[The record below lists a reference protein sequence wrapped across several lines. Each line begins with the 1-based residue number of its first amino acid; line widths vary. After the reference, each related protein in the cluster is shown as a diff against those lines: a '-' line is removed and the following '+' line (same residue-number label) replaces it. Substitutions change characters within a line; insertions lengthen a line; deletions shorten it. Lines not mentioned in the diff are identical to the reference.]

1 MRISDWSSDV
11 CSSDL
16 QESSRGN
23 DRSEDSHGTTPKQHR
38 AIDNRNYSVQ
48 QAAPARCNARCR
60 RIAFL
65 MEMFLLRRR
74 QEMQGSRQ
82 RRLALRHCPG
92 ARREAVSAEQNP
104 KTQTTPSKEERKP
117 E

>member
-1 MRISDWSSDV
+1 MRQGAFQKGRLGEDFIVVGGLGRHGRRRHQQSN
-11 CSSDL
+11 

-48 QAAPARCNARCR
+48 PAAPARCNARCS
-60 RIAFL
+60 RIAYL

-74 QEMQGSRQ
+74 QERW
-82 RRLALRHCPG
+82 
-92 ARREAVSAEQNP
+92 
-104 KTQTTPSKEERKP
+104 EENTYELQSLMRIA
-117 E
+117 